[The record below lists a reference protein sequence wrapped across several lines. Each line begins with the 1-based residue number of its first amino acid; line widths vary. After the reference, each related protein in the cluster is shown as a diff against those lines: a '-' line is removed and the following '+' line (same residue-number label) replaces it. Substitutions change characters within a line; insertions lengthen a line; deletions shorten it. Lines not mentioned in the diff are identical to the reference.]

1 MPLRNPLQGAEG
13 LLAAGDAQVDGDRHD
28 GGDEGQGP
36 ADPVDPVGVGDAEE
50 AGPPTSAPTAP
61 STMVHRIEMF
71 CSPRMTRRARA
82 PSTAPAMIIPMNDS
96 MVSSS
101 EKVR

>member
-1 MPLRNPLQGAEG
+1 MAATRDRAQRIQSIPSVWATPKR
-13 LLAAGDAQVDGDRHD
+13 LATA
-28 GGDEGQGP
+28 
-36 ADPVDPVGVGDAEE
+36 
-50 AGPPTSAPTAP
+50 PPTSAPTAP

-82 PSTAPAMIIPMNDS
+82 PSTAPAIIIPMNDS
-96 MVSSS
+96 MMSSS

>member
-36 ADPVDPVGVGDAEE
+36 TDPVDAVGVGDAEE
-50 AGPPTSAPTAP
+50 AGDRASDECAQ
-61 STMVHRIEMF
+61 MF

-82 PSTAPAMIIPMNDS
+82 PSTAPAIIIPMNDS
-96 MVSSS
+96 MMTSS